1 MAIPILNIL
10 LNEVYIE
17 EEGRLGSNFY
27 LDNLTRVKWAVVQA
41 ECAKLF
47 SNFKEA
53 IAIQTLCTSWLLYES
68 SVFSSLPCV

>member
-27 LDNLTRVKWAVVQA
+27 LDNLTYVKWAVV
-41 ECAKLF
+41 
-47 SNFKEA
+47 
-53 IAIQTLCTSWLLYES
+53 
-68 SVFSSLPCV
+68 